1 MLNNQNDRNESNL
14 PQDEEAVNM
23 KNFAVGA
30 VIGGLVGAAA
40 AVFLAPKSGKELR
53 NDLTE
58 QAGVLKEKTSQLRE
72 TAMTKGTE
80 IVSMAK
86 EKAEKLNLISK
97 TETTEA
103 VQSVD
108 TLDENVTSSETE
120 VVEASASEDV
130 ENPTTP
136 FDDLTLK
143 DDEDVR
149 QKLEEAKAAFDE
161 EENKVKM

>member
-14 PQDEEAVNM
+14 PQEEEAVNM

-97 TETTEA
+97 SDSTDS
-103 VQSVD
+103 VQAVD
-108 TLDENVTSSETE
+108 TLNDDVTLNETE
-120 VVEASASEDV
+120 VVEASVSEEV
-130 ENPTTP
+130 ENSTTP

-143 DDEDVR
+143 DDNDVR
-149 QKLEEAKAAFDE
+149 QKLEEAKAAFE
-161 EENKVKM
+161 EEESKVKL